1 MCGILLSVSINN
13 SLNRYNFNR
22 ALNTLSHRGP
32 DSTNV
37 QFFDNDLC
45 ALGHKRLT
53 IQDLS
58 KNGNQPM
65 NSENLWVIFNGE
77 IYNYPKIKS
86 ELIAKGYFFRTECDT
101 EVLLH
106 GYKEWGEKLC
116 DYIDGM
122 FSFVI
127 WDNQSKKIFGARDPF
142 GQKPLYYMLSNDELI
157 ISSEIKSIKTLKGHK
172 FLMRKHSLFEFLFYD
187 YVPAPNTWYRG
198 INQIEPG
205 HCFRAEVKS
214 HGINFKSTNYWTF
227 ELDPS
232 PPTISSRDAISIL
245 KETLSNSVKEH
256 MLSDVEV
263 GAFLSGGIDSNC
275 IAYEANKLADKPLKT
290 FCSGYD
296 SFVKDEREI
305 AFNAA
310 KFYQTDHFE
319 KVVDKKDILLPC
331 KDQFHCLISR
341 LAIHHRYPLGRLQ
354 ILLRNMLRSLYLE
367 TGEMRLW
374 GDTGI
379 TETFQNFP
387 I

>member
-116 DYIDGM
+116 DYLDGM

-205 HCFRAEVKS
+205 HCFRAEIKS
-214 HGINFKSTNYWTF
+214 HGINFKSY
-227 ELDPS
+227 
-232 PPTISSRDAISIL
+232 
-245 KETLSNSVKEH
+245 
-256 MLSDVEV
+256 
-263 GAFLSGGIDSNC
+263 
-275 IAYEANKLADKPLKT
+275 
-290 FCSGYD
+290 
-296 SFVKDEREI
+296 
-305 AFNAA
+305 
-310 KFYQTDHFE
+310 
-319 KVVDKKDILLPC
+319 
-331 KDQFHCLISR
+331 
-341 LAIHHRYPLGRLQ
+341 
-354 ILLRNMLRSLYLE
+354 
-367 TGEMRLW
+367 
-374 GDTGI
+374 
-379 TETFQNFP
+379 
-387 I
+387 